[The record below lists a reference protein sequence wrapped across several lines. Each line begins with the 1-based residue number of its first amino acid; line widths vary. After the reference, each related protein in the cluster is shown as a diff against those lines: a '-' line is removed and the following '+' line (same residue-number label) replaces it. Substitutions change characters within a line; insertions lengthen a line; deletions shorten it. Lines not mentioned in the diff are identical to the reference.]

1 MAISP
6 VFKEA
11 TFEAEEAFD
20 VDDRPTARSSSSAV
34 SSGWAAAE
42 ALTTPS
48 GDYPIDFKHSEQPQ
62 IVKFIDADGP
72 FAIYKQHF
80 LSGKEGK
87 KSYVC
92 LGANCPLCT
101 ELNNKPEDKRAF
113 TVVNLSEEPF
123 QRQLLI
129 ATPRLFKA
137 LHNIHF
143 TPQGP
148 LDKNFWAISRT
159 GVKQTTLYNIN
170 SVKGRDLKEDWNIDE
185 DAANEFLASVEPY
198 DRSVVRE
205 TPFAELLEI
214 AKSLS

>member
-1 MAISP
+1 MGINP

-11 TFEAEEAFD
+11 EFEEIELTD
-20 VDDRPTARSSSSAV
+20 IDDRPAQSTSSAV
-34 SSGWAAAE
+34 ASGWAAAE
-42 ALTTPS
+42 SLMAPA
-48 GDYPIDFKHSEQPQ
+48 GDYPVDFKHTEQPQ
-62 IVKFIDADGP
+62 VVKFLDSDGP

-92 LGANCPLCT
+92 LGNNCPLCT

-113 TVVNLSEEPF
+113 TVVNLSTEPF

-148 LDKNFWAISRT
+148 LDKNYWAISRT

-170 SVKGRDLKEDWNIDE
+170 AVKGRDLKEDWNIDE
-185 DAANEFLASVEPY
+185 DAANSFIASVEPY
-198 DRSVVRE
+198 ERSVIRE
-205 TPFAELLEI
+205 TSFAELLEI